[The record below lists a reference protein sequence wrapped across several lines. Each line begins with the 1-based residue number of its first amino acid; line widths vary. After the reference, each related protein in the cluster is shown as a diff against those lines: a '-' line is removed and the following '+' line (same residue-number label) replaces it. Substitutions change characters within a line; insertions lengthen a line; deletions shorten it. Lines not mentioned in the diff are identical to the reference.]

1 MGLFGTKDEPTD
13 EPQPL
18 LLPKKAA
25 VWSQSLKHHGGASP
39 WLSKVTL
46 KIGGTLH
53 VDEYIYWGDPIK
65 AKQYLD
71 GYGEAFRVWCKF
83 QNDIEFEREHVCP

>member
-39 WLSKVTL
+39 WLSKVKL
-46 KIGGTLH
+46 MIGGVCY
-53 VDEYIYWGDPIK
+53 VDERKYWSDPIK